1 MATTTDAITEVPL
14 GWAPFQ
20 LEQVEY
26 RLQGSDR
33 VLDYEGL
40 VAALATGRSAR
51 LERQAQVQAAF
62 VRQRNEVIESLGE
75 VLAEVCDCLATLG
88 QKDDAPEKISSSRL
102 GQCHVLLG
110 QLGVKSYISYSDG
123 VGTLDKGN
131 AQKQQSE
138 LQYAIDMR
146 DNDLQQDVIAMQSL
160 MNKRDDAY
168 ALAAKLASRISDAR
182 SKTLENLR

>member
-1 MATTTDAITEVPL
+1 M
-14 GWAPFQ
+14 
-20 LEQVEY
+20 
-26 RLQGSDR
+26 
-33 VLDYEGL
+33 
-40 VAALATGRSAR
+40 
-51 LERQAQVQAAF
+51 
-62 VRQRNEVIESLGE
+62 
-75 VLAEVCDCLATLG
+75 
-88 QKDDAPEKISSSRL
+88 
-102 GQCHVLLG
+102 LLG

-182 SKTLENLR
+182 SQTLENIR

>member
-1 MATTTDAITEVPL
+1 MATTDAITEVPL

-40 VAALATGRSAR
+40 VAALATGRSVR

-75 VLAEVCDCLATLG
+75 ALAEVNSCLATLG
-88 QKDDAPEKISSSRL
+88 QKKDAPEKISSSRL
-102 GQCHVLLG
+102 GAYHVLLG
-110 QLGVKSYISYSDG
+110 QLGVKSYIS
-123 VGTLDKGN
+123 
-131 AQKQQSE
+131 
-138 LQYAIDMR
+138 
-146 DNDLQQDVIAMQSL
+146 
-160 MNKRDDAY
+160 
-168 ALAAKLASRISDAR
+168 
-182 SKTLENLR
+182 